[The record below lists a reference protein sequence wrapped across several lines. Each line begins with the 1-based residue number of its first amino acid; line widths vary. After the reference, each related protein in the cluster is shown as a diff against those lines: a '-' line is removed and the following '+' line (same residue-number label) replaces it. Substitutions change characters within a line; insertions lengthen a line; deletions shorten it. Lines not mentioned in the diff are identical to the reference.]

1 MVNFEGDYYF
11 GEEQQQLIK
20 PILEA
25 KFGMLKSN
33 DRYSKYDFEN
43 ESYYIEVKTRKNSYN
58 TYPTTLLTSNKITK
72 TDRSLIFIFNF
83 TDGIYY
89 IEYDEKIF
97 NCFEKKLFSRINKKF
112 DMKDY
117 YYIPIDMLKKI

>member
-1 MVNFEGDYYF
+1 MVNFEGDYIF
-11 GEEQQQLIK
+11 GEKQQEIIK
-20 PILEA
+20 PILE
-25 KFGMLKSN
+25 KTFGSLISN

-43 ESYYIEVKTRKNSYN
+43 DNYYIEVKTRKNSYY
-58 TYPTTLLTSNKITK
+58 TYPTTLLTCNKITNTDK
-72 TDRSLIFIFNF
+72 TLIFIFNF

-97 NCFEKKLFSRINKKF
+97 NCFEKKMFSRINKKF